1 MKFEAT
7 EINYFGGMLQIPLP
21 PNELEK
27 AQHLQ
32 QACSKGKTLTVEV
45 KQKVKQRSL
54 TANSY
59 CWVLCDLIAK
69 RIRST
74 KEEIYQYAIKRVGVF
89 ETVLVKHTAIAATI
103 GRWQLNG
110 VGWVGIDLGPNKN
123 ALGYSSVALYY
134 GSSTYTQEEMGHLL
148 DFLYDEAEKLG
159 CDVLSEADKDLLVN
173 DWRTK

>member
-32 QACSKGKTLTVEV
+32 QACVKGKTLTVEV

-59 CWVLCDLIAK
+59 CWYC
-69 RIRST
+69 
-74 KEEIYQYAIKRVGVF
+74 
-89 ETVLVKHTAIAATI
+89 AT
-103 GRWQLNG
+103 L
-110 VGWVGIDLGPNKN
+110 
-123 ALGYSSVALYY
+123 
-134 GSSTYTQEEMGHLL
+134 
-148 DFLYDEAEKLG
+148 
-159 CDVLSEADKDLLVN
+159 
-173 DWRTK
+173 